1 MTLKEFFQSKVF
13 SVLLYSIGIVLVLV
27 VLVIFTI
34 GLFVGYHQARVSY
47 HWGENYYRNVG
58 GQRGG
63 MSHTLVIN
71 DFIHVHGVLDH
82 FSR

>member
-13 SVLLYSIGIVLVLV
+13 SALLYSIGIVLV

-47 HWGENYYRNVG
+47 HWGENYYRNFVG
-58 GQRGG
+58 GPRVECLL
-63 MSHTLVIN
+63 H
-71 DFIHVHGVLDH
+71 
-82 FSR
+82 